1 MPAHS
6 FEAALQN
13 RINITD
19 CLAAHRLWQSGTLNT
34 KNIFALISLYRII
47 HNLSFQKSKVN
58 A

>member
-1 MPAHS
+1 MLAHS
-6 FEAALQN
+6 FDAALQN
-13 RINITD
+13 LINITD

-34 KNIFALISLYRII
+34 KKMCALISLYRII